1 MNELI
6 ETMNAARSE
15 YQSAL
20 VRGMGV
26 AVAKERMKNIA
37 FNHYDQLLKALAENQ
52 SLNEEVDALDSALAD
67 AEKKLKE
74 LSSTGKQKAAK
85 SQE

>member
-6 ETMNAARSE
+6 EAMAAARSE

-20 VRGMGV
+20 TRGMGV

-37 FNHYDQLLKALAENQ
+37 FNHYDQLIKALMENK
-52 SLNEEVDALDSALAD
+52 SLNEEVDALDVA
-67 AEKKLKE
+67 LKE
-74 LSSTGKQKAAK
+74 AEEELKTLKEKQKPTK

>member
-6 ETMNAARSE
+6 EAMSVARSE

-20 VRGMGV
+20 TRGMGV

-37 FNHYDQLLKALAENQ
+37 FNHYDQLIKALIENK
-52 SLNEEVDALDSALAD
+52 SLNEEVDALDIA
-67 AEKKLKE
+67 LKE
-74 LSSTGKQKAAK
+74 AEEELKTLKGKQKPTK

>member
-6 ETMNAARSE
+6 EAMAAARSE

-20 VRGMGV
+20 TRGMGV
-26 AVAKERMKNIA
+26 VVAKERMKNIA
-37 FNHYDQLLKALAENQ
+37 FNHYDQLIKALMENK
-52 SLNEEVDALDSALAD
+52 SLNEEVDALDAA
-67 AEKKLKE
+67 LKE
-74 LSSTGKQKAAK
+74 AEEELKTLKGKQKPTK